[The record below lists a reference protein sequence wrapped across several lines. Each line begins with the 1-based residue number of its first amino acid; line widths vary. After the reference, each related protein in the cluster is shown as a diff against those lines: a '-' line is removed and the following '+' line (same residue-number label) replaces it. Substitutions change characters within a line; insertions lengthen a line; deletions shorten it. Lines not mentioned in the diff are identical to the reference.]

1 MSAPAAA
8 TAAPASNASPINL
21 LMKRADLIFTVAL
34 FATVMLLI
42 VPVPPFML
50 DVLLAL
56 SIGLSLLVLLVIVY
70 VKDPPEFSGFPTIL
84 LGLTLYRLAL
94 NICSTRLILTKGHAG
109 NIIESFGHFVIQG
122 NYIVG
127 FVVFLILILINFV
140 VITKGAGRIA
150 EVSAR
155 FTLDA
160 LPGKQMAIDAELNAG
175 IIDEV
180 AASARRVKV
189 QKEADFYGSMD
200 GASKFVRGD
209 AVAGILITVVNV
221 IGGFAI
227 GVFQMDLSLAD
238 SLQKFNLLSI
248 GDGLVAQ
255 IPALIISVAAG
266 LLVTRASESTNLGTQ
281 IGRQLVRY
289 PRALG
294 IAAGMLGVFGLMP
307 GMPILPFFLLGGI
320 AGYVA
325 WTLKKQQPG
334 DIAEALP
341 DGTARPAAKGGK
353 AGAAGAK
360 DAPAQ
365 TGPKGMPEDIRKL
378 IELDVFAIE
387 IGYGLLPLADTTKGG
402 DLLSRVTG
410 VRKTLAREKGI
421 LVPPVS
427 VRDNLE
433 LEPNDYRFL
442 LRGKT
447 IARGTVMPGRSMAMN
462 VSGSNVRLRGV
473 PTREPVF
480 NLDATWITD
489 DEKKTAE
496 LNGYTV
502 VDPSSVMITHLS
514 ETLKT
519 HAHLLLGRQ
528 DVQTLVD
535 HLKETHPALVAE
547 LLPDL
552 VNLGIIQRVLQNLL
566 RENISIL
573 NLPLIL
579 ECIGDFAALTK
590 NPDDLSELVR
600 RRLGLYFVPEYECR
614 PGVIKAL
621 TLDPRLEQLLATKIH
636 RTPSE
641 VGLALD
647 PATGD
652 HLVNELNQRATE
664 LVQQGLTAALVVST
678 EIRLPIKRF
687 FEPSLPRLAVLSFQ
701 ELPQATEVENIG
713 FIPMPPHLNRSAAVP
728 LEAKTAACDELRNE
742 AFSFF
747 CSRGR

>member
-1 MSAPAAA
+1 MAASASAAS
-8 TAAPASNASPINL
+8 AALTPTLSPINKV
-21 LMKRADLIFTVAL
+21 MKGADLIFTAAL

-42 VPVPPFML
+42 VPVPPFLL
-50 DVLLAL
+50 DVLLAM
-56 SIGLSLLVLLVIVY
+56 SIGISLLILLLIVY
-70 VKDPPEFSGFPTIL
+70 VKEPAEFSGFPTIL
-84 LGLTLYRLAL
+84 LGTTLYRLAL
-94 NICSTRLILTKGHAG
+94 NICSTRLILTEGHAG
-109 NIIESFGHFVIQG
+109 NIIESFGKFVIQG

-175 IIDEV
+175 IIEES
-180 AASARRVKV
+180 AATARRLKV
-189 QKEADFYGSMD
+189 QKEADFYGAMD

-209 AVAGILITVVNV
+209 AVAGILITLVNV

-227 GVFQMDLSLAD
+227 GVFQMDLSLAE
-238 SLQKFNLLSI
+238 SLQKFTLLSI

-266 LLVTRASESTNLGTQ
+266 ILVTRASENSNLGTA
-281 IGRQLVRY
+281 IGKQLIRY
-289 PRALG
+289 PRAIMITG
-294 IAAGMLGVFGLMP
+294 GMLGVFGLMP
-307 GMPILPFFLLGGI
+307 GMPFIPFAVL
-320 AGYVA
+320 AGLA
-325 WTLKKQQPG
+325 FWMAFSLKKQQQ
-334 DIAEALP
+334 A
-341 DGTARPAAKGGK
+341 DGVDDSDPLTPPVSAKGKPG
-353 AGAAGAK
+353 AGAK
-360 DAPAQ
+360 DGAPGVAAPA
-365 TGPKGMPEDIRKL
+365 TTRSGAEDLRKL
-378 IELDVFAIE
+378 IDLDVFAVE
-387 IGYGLLPLADTTKGG
+387 IGYGLLPLADSTKGG

-410 VRKTLAREKGI
+410 VRKGLAREKGI

-442 LRGKT
+442 LRGKAV
-447 IARGTVMPGRSMAMN
+447 ARGSVLPGRWMAMN
-462 VSGSNVRLRGV
+462 VSGSTVRLRGV

-480 NLDATWITD
+480 NLEATWIAE

-514 ETLKT
+514 ETLKSI
-519 HAHLLLGRQ
+519 AHLLLGRQ

-579 ECIGDFAALTK
+579 ECIGDFAALSK

-600 RRLGLYFVPEYECR
+600 RRLGMYFIPEYEAR
-614 PGVIKAL
+614 PGVVKAL
-621 TLDPRLEQLLATKIH
+621 TLDPRLEQYLTGKIH

-641 VGLALD
+641 VGLAID
-647 PATGD
+647 PATGH
-652 HLVNELNQRATE
+652 HLLSELNQRTAE
-664 LVQQGLTAALVVST
+664 LIQQGLPAALVVST
-678 EIRLPIKRF
+678 EARLPIKRF
-687 FEPSLPRLAVLSFQ
+687 FEPSLPRLVVLAFQ
-701 ELPQATEVENIG
+701 ELPSSVEIENAG
-713 FIPMPPHLNRSAAVP
+713 FIAAPAHLLRAEPKLPAV
-728 LEAKTAACDELRNE
+728 ATAA
-742 AFSFF
+742 
-747 CSRGR
+747 

>member
-1 MSAPAAA
+1 ML
-8 TAAPASNASPINL
+8 NG
-21 LMKRADLIFTVAL
+21 LMKRADLIFTAAL
-34 FATVMLLI
+34 FGTVLLLI
-42 VPVPPFML
+42 VPVPAFLL
-50 DVLLAL
+50 DMLLAL
-56 SIGLSLLVLLVIVY
+56 SIGLSLMVLLVIVY

-109 NIIESFGHFVIQG
+109 SIIDSFGHFVIQG

-160 LPGKQMAIDAELNAG
+160 MPGKQMAIDAELNAG

-180 AASARRVKV
+180 TATARRQKI

-209 AVAGILITVVNV
+209 AIAGILITLVNV

-227 GVFQMDLSLAD
+227 GVFQMDLSLAE
-238 SLQKFNLLSI
+238 SLQKFTLLSI

-266 LLVTRASESTNLGTQ
+266 ILVTRASENTNLGNQ
-281 IGRQLVRY
+281 IGRQLVKY
-289 PRALG
+289 PRAVA
-294 IAAGMLGVFGLMP
+294 IAAGMLGIFGLMP
-307 GMPILPFFLLGGI
+307 GMPATPFFML
-320 AGYVA
+320 AGTIGYLA
-325 WTLKKQQPG
+325 WTIKKETENAPP
-334 DIAEALP
+334 EA
-341 DGTARPAAKGGK
+341 TAGATPAAGKGAPGK
-353 AGAAGAK
+353 PGAAGK
-360 DAPAQ
+360 DAGTFKPAG
-365 TGPKGMPEDIRKL
+365 TEDLRKL

-387 IGYGLLPLADTTKGG
+387 IGYGLLPLADAAKGG
-402 DLLSRVTG
+402 DILSRVTG
-410 VRKTLAREKGI
+410 VRRTLAKDKGI

-447 IARGTVMPGRSMAMN
+447 IARGSVLPGRWMAMN
-462 VSGSNVRLRGV
+462 VSGSTVRLRGV

-480 NLDATWITD
+480 NLEATWID
-489 DEKKTAE
+489 EAEKKTAE

-514 ETLKT
+514 ETLKSI
-519 HAHLLLGRQ
+519 AHLLLGRQ
-528 DVQTLVD
+528 DVQSLVD
-535 HLKETHPALVAE
+535 HVKETNPALVAE

-566 RENISIL
+566 RENISII
-573 NLPLIL
+573 NLSLVL
-579 ECIGDFAALTK
+579 ECIGDYAALTK

-600 RRLGLYFVPEYECR
+600 RRLGMYFVPEYEFR
-614 PGVIKAL
+614 PGAIKAL

-641 VGLALD
+641 IGLALD
-647 PATGD
+647 PATGH
-652 HLVNELNQRATE
+652 HLLNELNQRTAE
-664 LVQQGLTAALVVST
+664 LVQQGLPAALVVST
-678 EIRLPIKRF
+678 EIRLPLKRF
-687 FEPSLPRLAVLSFQ
+687 FEPSLPRLVVLAFQ
-701 ELPQATEVENIG
+701 ELPSTIEVENAG
-713 FIPMPPHLNRSAAVP
+713 FIPLPAHLNRVVETAKAA
-728 LEAKTAACDELRNE
+728 
-742 AFSFF
+742 
-747 CSRGR
+747 